1 MDYGYM
7 MGASGV
13 ISAMYRQDVASNNL
27 ANIETIGFKPD
38 FATTVPR
45 EAVRQEDGVY
55 DLPSNVLLEKLGAG
69 VLLAPNKTSFSQ
81 GAITPTKNPFDLAI
95 EGDGFLVV
103 SDGSKGRGNFVRYTR
118 DGRLSMNAEGRL
130 VTVSDGRTVLDDAG
144 RSITLDPTRDFQV
157 RSDGTVLQ
165 AGQQVAKMQ
174 FVDVPDRSNLRKV
187 GDNLYAPNNVAT
199 ASARPASG
207 RIVQNAIERSG
218 AEAIRSVM
226 AVQAAASAV
235 GNNVKM
241 MQIHDEMMNRA
252 INTLG
257 RVA

>member
-1 MDYGYM
+1 MI
-7 MGASGV
+7 GAAGV

-27 ANIETIGFKPD
+27 ANIETVGFKPD
-38 FATTVPR
+38 FAATVPR
-45 EAVRQEDGVY
+45 EAVREEDGVY
-55 DLPSNVLLEKLGAG
+55 DLPSNVLLERLGAG

-103 SDGSKGRGNFVRYTR
+103 SDGNKGRGNFVRYTR
-118 DGRLSMNAEGRL
+118 DGRLSLNSEGRL
-130 VTVSDGRTVLDDAG
+130 VTVSDGRAVLDDSG
-144 RSITLDPTRDFQV
+144 RPITLDAARDFQV

-165 AGQQVAKMQ
+165 GGQTVAKLQ
-174 FVDVPDRSNLRKV
+174 FVDIPNKANLRKV
-187 GDNLYAPNNVAT
+187 GDNLFAPNNIAT
-199 ASARPASG
+199 STARPAAG

-235 GNNVKM
+235 GTSVKM
-241 MQIHDEMMNRA
+241 MQIHDELMNRA
-252 INTLG
+252 INTFG